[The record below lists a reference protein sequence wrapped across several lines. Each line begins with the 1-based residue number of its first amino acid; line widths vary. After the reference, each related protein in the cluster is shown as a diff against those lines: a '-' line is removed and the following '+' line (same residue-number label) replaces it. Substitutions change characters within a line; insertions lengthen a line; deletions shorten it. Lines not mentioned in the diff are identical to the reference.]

1 MSITT
6 MAKLLAEGADAA
18 IALSA
23 PGRPDLTYG
32 GLRALTRRTRNTLN
46 AAGIGRN
53 DRIAI
58 VLPNGPE
65 MAAGFVALANC
76 AAIAL
81 FNFLYCWEE
90 FVFYSEFY
98 II

>member
-1 MSITT
+1 
-6 MAKLLAEGADAA
+6 MAELLAEGADAA

-23 PGRPDLTYG
+23 PGRLDLTYG

-76 AAIAL
+76 AATAPL
-81 FNFLYCWEE
+81 NPLYRREE
-90 FVFYSEFY
+90 FAFYSEPH